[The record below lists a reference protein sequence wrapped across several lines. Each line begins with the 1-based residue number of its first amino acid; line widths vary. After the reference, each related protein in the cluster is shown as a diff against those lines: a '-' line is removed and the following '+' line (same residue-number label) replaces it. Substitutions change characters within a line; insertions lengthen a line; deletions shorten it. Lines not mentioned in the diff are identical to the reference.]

1 MKPSTILGSLFLTA
15 VQAYNPRDNFEIH
28 ESSANLN
35 ARNGPGWCCIG
46 APHILPKMAFYMER
60 GGDLYNVPSTTDC
73 RVNVK
78 RPSPTSCDGWTF
90 QAVQA
95 CDHEDIVNDLG
106 VMDAQWCKD
115 RIGPSN

>member
-1 MKPSTILGSLFLTA
+1 MVLHWSVSVLCLPLSLCVCVPACVLRSIYTRTPFIYSILTRGNYS
-15 VQAYNPRDNFEIH
+15 
-28 ESSANLN
+28 
-35 ARNGPGWCCIG
+35 
-46 APHILPKMAFYMER
+46 PHILPKMAFYMER